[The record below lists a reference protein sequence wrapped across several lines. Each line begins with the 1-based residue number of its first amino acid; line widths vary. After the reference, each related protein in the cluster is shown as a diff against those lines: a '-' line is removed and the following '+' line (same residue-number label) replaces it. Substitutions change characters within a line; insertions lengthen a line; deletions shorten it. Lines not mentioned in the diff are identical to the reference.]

1 MKNEPNKAAPSAQ
14 SLERIRL
21 DALTLLQGRQ
31 ELEIA
36 HRGEIYRLRM
46 TRNGKLILTK

>member
-1 MKNEPNKAAPSAQ
+1 MKTASNKASSPAQ
-14 SLERIRL
+14 VPERLRL
-21 DALTLLQGRQ
+21 DALALLQGRQ
-31 ELEIA
+31 ELEIS